1 MLRMPPKEPRLAT
14 NLFDSRLNNTL
25 RAARSK
31 FAQDANLPNL
41 TGLSVL
47 LLQPNVR
54 RSLYDW
60 P

>member
-1 MLRMPPKEPRLAT
+1 MAT